1 MSVKK
6 GMLLMANFDEDIKR
20 ITNEILQD
28 GTVDKII
35 REKITKGFETAI
47 DSAFSF
53 GKLRDA
59 IRKRTDEVLV
69 PLIEKYDMKEYIVK
83 LDTVLSEIVNS
94 TALTDNKRI
103 LANFKNLMIEPERKT
118 ITVTELFEEYKKF
131 VAKKMD
137 TYGRDVVIEDTAYY
151 EPMSVEFE
159 ITKEEDRPWSS
170 FDRAVLELSVAEED
184 QQEKLNRSIRLEH
197 YKNGKEGWDIYTEFN
212 PDITSLRYLDDFDVY
227 LLKLQRA
234 RVKLIADKKYD
245 NDSVDSENEPEAIYE

>member
-1 MSVKK
+1 
-6 GMLLMANFDEDIKR
+6 MANFDEDIKR
-20 ITNEILQD
+20 ITNEIIQS
-28 GTVDKII
+28 GTLEQII
-35 REKITKGFETAI
+35 KEKITKGFESAI
-47 DSAFSF
+47 EASFSY
-53 GKLRDA
+53 GGLRDA

-69 PLIEKYDMKEYIVK
+69 PLIENYDMSEYIVK
-83 LDTVLSEIVNS
+83 LDTVLTEIVNS
-94 TALTDNKRI
+94 TAIADNKRI
-103 LANFKNLMIEPERKT
+103 LANFKNLMTEPERKT

-131 VAKKMD
+131 VAKEMD

-151 EPMSVEFE
+151 EPMEVELE
-159 ITKEEDRPWSS
+159 ITEEKDRPWSS

-227 LLKLQRA
+227 LFKLQRA
-234 RVKLIADKKYD
+234 SVKVIIDIKYD